1 MLHIPL
7 PIMCHLPRIRL
18 RKRRSPPCSICFVF
32 YIAFS
37 TCGPLGTLFVSTKP
51 SPDHRD
57 TSCYGV
63 YTTLSYRICIIH
75 RFPIDSPTR
84 HFLVG
89 RKAGILTASRH
100 HFLYFPRVFRIPSRE
115 MESEVVALEKVQESQ
130 ESPARNPS
138 LHLSQDMRL
147 TQSQDMLDTVRLA
160 EMLTSV
166 SNLSQGDHPNS
177 SLPFFRSD
185 RYPVRSQELS
195 ANLTPSILMLSLM
208 GSEKNRLA
216 SMGSVE
222 RSDSLYL
229 GLIQHLGLSLSQ
241 QSQVP
246 VEATDEL
253 M

>member
-1 MLHIPL
+1 
-7 PIMCHLPRIRL
+7 
-18 RKRRSPPCSICFVF
+18 
-32 YIAFS
+32 
-37 TCGPLGTLFVSTKP
+37 
-51 SPDHRD
+51 
-57 TSCYGV
+57 
-63 YTTLSYRICIIH
+63 
-75 RFPIDSPTR
+75 
-84 HFLVG
+84 
-89 RKAGILTASRH
+89 
-100 HFLYFPRVFRIPSRE
+100 
-115 MESEVVALEKVQESQ
+115 
-130 ESPARNPS
+130 
-138 LHLSQDMRL
+138 MRL

-160 EMLTSV
+160 EMLTSF

-185 RYPVRSQELS
+185 SYQFRSQELS

>member
-75 RFPIDSPTR
+75 RLPIDSPTR

-138 LHLSQDMRL
+138 LHLSQDMRAHPVARHARHGAVSGDADIFF
-147 TQSQDMLDTVRLA
+147 QSLA
-160 EMLTSV
+160 RRSPQLVASFLPLRQLPIPVAGTLRQPDSV
-166 SNLSQGDHPNS
+166 HSHVVSHG
-177 SLPFFRSD
+177 
-185 RYPVRSQELS
+185 
-195 ANLTPSILMLSLM
+195 
-208 GSEKNRLA
+208 
-216 SMGSVE
+216 
-222 RSDSLYL
+222 
-229 GLIQHLGLSLSQ
+229 
-241 QSQVP
+241 
-246 VEATDEL
+246 
-253 M
+253 

>member
-1 MLHIPL
+1 
-7 PIMCHLPRIRL
+7 
-18 RKRRSPPCSICFVF
+18 
-32 YIAFS
+32 
-37 TCGPLGTLFVSTKP
+37 
-51 SPDHRD
+51 
-57 TSCYGV
+57 
-63 YTTLSYRICIIH
+63 
-75 RFPIDSPTR
+75 
-84 HFLVG
+84 
-89 RKAGILTASRH
+89 
-100 HFLYFPRVFRIPSRE
+100 

-160 EMLTSV
+160 EMLTSF

-185 RYPVRSQELS
+185 SYQFRSQELS
-195 ANLTPSILMLSLM
+195 ANLTP
-208 GSEKNRLA
+208 EKNRLA

-253 M
+253 IRTQELVLSQEAPQEIAPKKEAKIPIKKPLRSTIVELLPNMKGISNIRIKRLHRKRRDNMTLILRL